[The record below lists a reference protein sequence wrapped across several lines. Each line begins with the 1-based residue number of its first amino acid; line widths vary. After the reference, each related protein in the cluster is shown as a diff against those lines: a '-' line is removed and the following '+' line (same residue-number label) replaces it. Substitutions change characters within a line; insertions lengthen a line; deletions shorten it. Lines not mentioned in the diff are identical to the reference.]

1 VEAGHQYGE
10 TLMSAS
16 DLTLYDFGGSID
28 SDSLR
33 GFFVWCA
40 RNHVSDIH
48 LQGDNHFV
56 VGRYGRLLRASKFAV
71 ADDTLAK
78 LMDDIFSPELRP
90 KVRGG
95 VSVDRAMQLDGDASG
110 RWGLDRNERI
120 RFRVNLL
127 QGTAGRQK
135 TIGWTLRVIP
145 TDIPPLEGM
154 GLEPALMENILPAK
168 GLALWGGITGSGKST
183 ALASTHRWCLDN
195 YPDRKVTTKE
205 DPIEFILGRPDDVLP
220 PLQSQIGEDIPDFA
234 TGIRADLRR
243 APSIIG
249 VGEMRDRETIDA
261 GIRAGQLGHLCLS
274 TTHIDSPGEVFARL
288 LNEFPHESRDA
299 MAWALLGVLQYVVVQ
314 TLLRT
319 TDGRRVAVRE
329 YIIIDHALRE
339 KLGGMPW
346 SQWGSHVNA
355 IIRLEKRRIVD
366 QAWRLYVQGRI
377 DAAELGVV
385 MSPRQRREFEE
396 GTA

>member
-1 VEAGHQYGE
+1 
-10 TLMSAS
+10 MSAQE
-16 DLTLYDFGGSID
+16 LALYDYGGGLD
-28 SDSLR
+28 ADTLR
-33 GFFVWCA
+33 GMFVWAA
-40 RNHVSDIH
+40 RNNVSDIH

-56 VGRYGRLLRASKFAV
+56 VGRYGRLLRASPFSV

-90 KVRGG
+90 QVRGG
-95 VSVDRAMQLDGDASG
+95 KSVDRAIQLDGDASG
-110 RWGLDRNERI
+110 RWGLNRGERI

-145 TDIPPLEGM
+145 SDIPPLEGM
-154 GLEPALMENILPAK
+154 RLEPALMENILPAK

-183 ALASTHRWCLDN
+183 ALASTYRYCLDTD
-195 YPDRKVTTKE
+195 PDRKVTTKE
-205 DPIEFILGRPDDVLP
+205 DPIEFILGRPGDILP
-220 PLQSQIGEDIPDFA
+220 PLQSQVGEDIPDFA

-243 APSIIG
+243 APSVIG

-274 TTHIDSPGEVFARL
+274 TTHIDSPGEVFSRL
-288 LNEFPHESRDA
+288 INEFPHESRDA

-319 TDGRRVAVRE
+319 TDGKRIAVRE
-329 YIIIDHALRE
+329 YIIIDYYLRE
-339 KLGGMPW
+339 KLGGLPW
-346 SQWGSHVNA
+346 SQWGSHVNTL
-355 IIRLEKRRIVD
+355 IRLEKRRIVD
-366 QAWRLYVQGRI
+366 QAWQLFREERI
-377 DAAELGVV
+377 TANELNVV
-385 MSPRQRREFEE
+385 MSPRQRRELEE
-396 GTA
+396 GTV

>member
-1 VEAGHQYGE
+1 
-10 TLMSAS
+10 MSAS
-16 DLTLYDFGGSID
+16 GLEFYDFGRGLTAD
-28 SDSLR
+28 ALR
-33 GFFVWCA
+33 GFMVWCA
-40 RNHVSDIH
+40 RNNVSDIH
-48 LQGDNHFV
+48 LQGDNPFV
-56 VGRYGRLLRASKFAV
+56 VGRYGRLLRASPFSV
-71 ADDTLAK
+71 ADDSLAK
-78 LMDDIFSPELRP
+78 LMDEVFSPELRP
-90 KVRGG
+90 LVRGG

-110 RWGLDRNERI
+110 RWGLARGERL

-127 QGTAGRQK
+127 QGTAGRQDS

-145 TDIPPLEGM
+145 SDIPPLADM
-154 GLEPALMENILPAK
+154 GLAPALMENILPAK

-183 ALASTHRWCLDN
+183 ALASTYRFCLDTF
-195 YPDRKVTTKE
+195 PDRKVTTKE

-220 PLQSQIGEDIPDFA
+220 PLQSQIGKDIPDFA

-243 APSIIG
+243 APSVIG

-288 LNEFPHESRDA
+288 LNEFPHESREA

-314 TLLRT
+314 TLLRS

-339 KLGGMPW
+339 KLGEMPW
-346 SQWGSHVNA
+346 SQWGSQVNA

-366 QAWRLYVQGRI
+366 QAWQLYRQGRI
-377 DAAELGVV
+377 DAPELGVV

>member
-1 VEAGHQYGE
+1 
-10 TLMSAS
+10 MSAQE
-16 DLTLYDFGGSID
+16 LAPYDFGGGLD
-28 SDSLR
+28 ADSLR
-33 GFFVWCA
+33 GMFVWAA
-40 RNHVSDIH
+40 RNNVSDIH

-56 VGRYGRLLRASKFAV
+56 VGRYGRLLRASPFSV

-90 KVRGG
+90 QVRGG
-95 VSVDRAMQLDGDASG
+95 KSVDRAIQLDGDATG
-110 RWGLDRNERI
+110 RWGLNRGERI

-145 TDIPPLEGM
+145 SDIPPLEGM
-154 GLEPALMENILPAK
+154 RLEPALMENILPAK

-183 ALASTHRWCLDN
+183 ALASTYRYCLDTD
-195 YPDRKVTTKE
+195 PDRKVTTKE
-205 DPIEFILGRPDDVLP
+205 DPIEFILGRPGDILP
-220 PLQSQIGEDIPDFA
+220 PLQSQVGEDIPDFA

-243 APSIIG
+243 APSVIG

-274 TTHIDSPGEVFARL
+274 TTHIDSPGEVFSRL
-288 LNEFPHESRDA
+288 INEFPHESRDA

-319 TDGRRVAVRE
+319 TDGKRIAVRE
-329 YIIIDHALRE
+329 YITIDYYLRE
-339 KLGGMPW
+339 KLGGLPW
-346 SQWGSHVNA
+346 SQWGSHVNTL
-355 IIRLEKRRIVD
+355 IRLEKRRIVD
-366 QAWRLYVQGRI
+366 QAWQLFREGRI
-377 DAAELGVV
+377 PATELNVV
-385 MSPRQRREFEE
+385 MSPRQRRELEE
-396 GTA
+396 GTV

>member
-1 VEAGHQYGE
+1 
-10 TLMSAS
+10 MSAQE
-16 DLTLYDFGGSID
+16 LALYDYGGGLD
-28 SDSLR
+28 ADSLR
-33 GFFVWCA
+33 GMFVWAA
-40 RNHVSDIH
+40 RNNVSDIH

-56 VGRYGRLLRASKFAV
+56 VGRYGRLLRASPFSV

-90 KVRGG
+90 QVRGG
-95 VSVDRAMQLDGDASG
+95 KSVDRAIQLDGDASG
-110 RWGLDRNERI
+110 RWGLNRGERI

-145 TDIPPLEGM
+145 SDIPPLEGM
-154 GLEPALMENILPAK
+154 RLEPALMENILPAK

-183 ALASTHRWCLDN
+183 ALASTYRYCLDTD
-195 YPDRKVTTKE
+195 PARKVTTKE
-205 DPIEFILGRPDDVLP
+205 DPIEFILGRPGDILP
-220 PLQSQIGEDIPDFA
+220 PLQSQVGEDIPDFA

-243 APSIIG
+243 APSVIG

-274 TTHIDSPGEVFARL
+274 TTHIDSPGEVFSRL
-288 LNEFPHESRDA
+288 INEFPHESRDA

-319 TDGRRVAVRE
+319 TDGKRIAVRE
-329 YIIIDHALRE
+329 YIIIDYYLRE
-339 KLGGMPW
+339 KLGGLPW
-346 SQWGSHVNA
+346 SQWGGHINTL
-355 IIRLEKRRIVD
+355 IRLEKRRIVD
-366 QAWRLYVQGRI
+366 QAWQLFREERI
-377 DAAELGVV
+377 TANELNVV
-385 MSPRQRREFEE
+385 MSPRQRRELEE
-396 GTA
+396 GMV

>member
-1 VEAGHQYGE
+1 
-10 TLMSAS
+10 MSAEFTPFNFS
-16 DLTLYDFGGSID
+16 SGLSADTLRSFM
-28 SDSLR
+28 
-33 GFFVWCA
+33 VWCA

-56 VGRYGRLLRASKFAV
+56 VGRYGRLLRASPFSV
-71 ADDTLAK
+71 ADDTMSK
-78 LMDDIFSPELRP
+78 LMDDIFSPEMRP

-95 VSVDRAMQLDGDASG
+95 ISIDRALQLDGDANN
-110 RWGLDRNERI
+110 RWGLDRGERV

-135 TIGWTLRVIP
+135 TIGWTMRVIP
-145 TDIPPLEGM
+145 SEILPLEGM
-154 GLEPALMENILPAK
+154 GLEPELMENILPEK

-183 ALASTHRWCLDN
+183 ALASTYRYCLDT

-205 DPIEFILGRPDDVLP
+205 DPIEFILGRPNDVLP
-220 PLQSQIGEDIPDFA
+220 PLQSQVGEDIPDFA

-243 APSIIG
+243 APSVMG

-288 LNEFPHESRDA
+288 LMEFPHESRDA

-319 TDGRRVAVRE
+319 TDGKRTAVRE
-329 YIIIDHALRE
+329 YIVIDHALRE

-346 SQWGSHVNA
+346 SQWGAHVNS

-366 QAWRLYVQGRI
+366 QAWRLCVEGRI
-377 DAAELGVV
+377 APAELNMV
-385 MSPRQRREFEE
+385 MSPSQRREFEV
-396 GTA
+396 AA

>member
-1 VEAGHQYGE
+1 
-10 TLMSAS
+10 MSAE
-16 DLTLYDFGGSID
+16 LTSFDFSSGLNAD
-28 SDSLR
+28 TLR
-33 GFFVWCA
+33 SFMVWSA

-56 VGRYGRLLRASKFAV
+56 IGRYGRLLRASPFSV
-71 ADDTLAK
+71 ADDTMSK
-78 LMDDIFSPELRP
+78 LMDDIFSPEMRP

-95 VSVDRAMQLDGDASG
+95 ISVDRALQLDGDANN
-110 RWGLDRNERI
+110 RWGLERGERV

-135 TIGWTLRVIP
+135 TIGWTMRVIP
-145 TDIPPLEGM
+145 SEIPPLEGM
-154 GLEPALMENILPAK
+154 GLEPELLENILPEK

-183 ALASTHRWCLDN
+183 ALASTYRYCLDT

-205 DPIEFILGRPDDVLP
+205 DPIEFILGRPNDVLP
-220 PLQSQIGEDIPDFA
+220 PLQSQVGEDIPDFA

-243 APSIIG
+243 APSVMG

-288 LNEFPHESRDA
+288 LMEFPHESRDA

-319 TDGRRVAVRE
+319 TDGKRTAVRE
-329 YIIIDHALRE
+329 YIVIDHALRE

-346 SQWGSHVNA
+346 SQWGAHVNS

-366 QAWRLYVQGRI
+366 QAWRLCAEGRI
-377 DAAELGVV
+377 APTELRMV
-385 MSPRQRREFEE
+385 MSPSQRREFEV
-396 GTA
+396 AA

>member
-1 VEAGHQYGE
+1 
-10 TLMSAS
+10 MSAEFTPFNFS
-16 DLTLYDFGGSID
+16 SGLNADTLRSFM
-28 SDSLR
+28 
-33 GFFVWCA
+33 VWCA

-56 VGRYGRLLRASKFAV
+56 VGRYGRLLRASPFSV
-71 ADDTLAK
+71 ADDTMSK
-78 LMDDIFSPELRP
+78 LMDDIFSPEMRP

-95 VSVDRAMQLDGDASG
+95 ISIDRALQFDGDASN
-110 RWGLDRNERI
+110 RWGLDRGERV

-135 TIGWTLRVIP
+135 TIGWTMRVIP
-145 TDIPPLEGM
+145 SEIPPLEGM
-154 GLEPALMENILPAK
+154 GLEPELMEHILPEK

-183 ALASTHRWCLDN
+183 ALASTYRYCLDTF
-195 YPDRKVTTKE
+195 PDRKVTTKE
-205 DPIEFILGRPDDVLP
+205 DPIEFILGRPNDVLP
-220 PLQSQIGEDIPDFA
+220 PLQSQVGEDIPDFA

-243 APSIIG
+243 APSVMG

-288 LNEFPHESRDA
+288 LMEFPHESRDA

-319 TDGRRVAVRE
+319 TDGKRTAVRE
-329 YIIIDHALRE
+329 YIVIDHALRE

-346 SQWGSHVNA
+346 SQWGAHVNS

-366 QAWRLYVQGRI
+366 QAWRLCVEGRI
-377 DAAELGVV
+377 APAELNMV
-385 MSPRQRREFEE
+385 MSPSQRREFEV
-396 GTA
+396 AA

>member
-1 VEAGHQYGE
+1 
-10 TLMSAS
+10 MSARQIEH
-16 DLTLYDFGGSID
+16 YDFGGGLTAD
-28 SDSLR
+28 TLR
-33 GFFVWCA
+33 GFMVWCA
-40 RNHVSDIH
+40 RNSVSDIH
-48 LQGDNHFV
+48 LQGDNPFV
-56 VGRYGRLLRASKFAV
+56 VGRYGRLLRASPFSV

-78 LMDDIFSPELRP
+78 LMDEIFSPELRP
-90 KVRGG
+90 QVRGG
-95 VSVDRAMQLDGDASG
+95 RSEDRAMQLDGDASG
-110 RWGLDRNERI
+110 RWGLNRGERL

-127 QGTAGRQK
+127 QGTAGRQDS

-145 TDIPPLEGM
+145 SDIPPLEGM
-154 GLEPALMENILPAK
+154 GLESALMENILPAK

-183 ALASTHRWCLDN
+183 ALASTYRYCLDTF
-195 YPDRKVTTKE
+195 PDRKVTTKE
-205 DPIEFILGRPDDVLP
+205 DPVEFILGRPGDVLP
-220 PLQSQIGEDIPDFA
+220 PLQSQIGKDIADFA

-243 APSIIG
+243 APSVIG

-288 LNEFPHESRDA
+288 LNEFPHESREA

-329 YIIIDHALRE
+329 YIVIDHDLRE

-346 SQWGSHVNA
+346 SQWGQHVNA

-366 QAWRLYVQGRI
+366 QAWQLYRQGHI
-377 DAAELGVV
+377 DAPELGVV
-385 MSPRQRREFEE
+385 MSPRQRRDFEE

>member
-1 VEAGHQYGE
+1 
-10 TLMSAS
+10 MSAQEFA
-16 DLTLYDFGGSID
+16 LYDYGGGLD
-28 SDSLR
+28 ADSLR
-33 GFFVWCA
+33 GMFVWAA
-40 RNHVSDIH
+40 RNNVSDIH

-56 VGRYGRLLRASKFAV
+56 VGRYGRLLRASPFSV

-90 KVRGG
+90 QVRGG
-95 VSVDRAMQLDGDASG
+95 KSVDRAIQLDGDASG
-110 RWGLDRNERI
+110 RWGLNRGERI

-145 TDIPPLEGM
+145 SDIPPLEGM
-154 GLEPALMENILPAK
+154 RLEPALMENILPAK

-183 ALASTHRWCLDN
+183 ALASTYRYCLDTD
-195 YPDRKVTTKE
+195 PDRKVTTKE
-205 DPIEFILGRPDDVLP
+205 DPIEFILGRPGDILP
-220 PLQSQIGEDIPDFA
+220 PLQSQVGEDIPDFA

-243 APSIIG
+243 APSVIG

-274 TTHIDSPGEVFARL
+274 TTHIDSPGEVFSRL
-288 LNEFPHESRDA
+288 INEFPHESRDA

-319 TDGRRVAVRE
+319 TDGKRIAVRE
-329 YIIIDHALRE
+329 YIIIDYYLRE
-339 KLGGMPW
+339 KLGDLPW
-346 SQWGSHVNA
+346 SQWGGHINTL
-355 IIRLEKRRIVD
+355 IRLEKRRIVD
-366 QAWRLYVQGRI
+366 QAWQLFREERI
-377 DAAELGVV
+377 TANELNVV
-385 MSPRQRREFEE
+385 MSPRQRRELEE
-396 GTA
+396 GTV

>member
-1 VEAGHQYGE
+1 
-10 TLMSAS
+10 MSAEFTPFNFS
-16 DLTLYDFGGSID
+16 SGLSVDTLRSFM
-28 SDSLR
+28 
-33 GFFVWCA
+33 VWCA

-56 VGRYGRLLRASKFAV
+56 VGRYGRLLRASPFSV
-71 ADDTLAK
+71 ADDTMSK
-78 LMDDIFSPELRP
+78 LMDDIFSPEMRP

-95 VSVDRAMQLDGDASG
+95 ISIDRALQLDGDANN
-110 RWGLDRNERI
+110 RWGLDRGERV

-135 TIGWTLRVIP
+135 TIGWTMRVIP
-145 TDIPPLEGM
+145 SEIPPLEGM
-154 GLEPALMENILPAK
+154 GLEPELMENILPEK

-183 ALASTHRWCLDN
+183 ALASTYRYCLDTF
-195 YPDRKVTTKE
+195 PDRKVTTKE
-205 DPIEFILGRPDDVLP
+205 DPIEFILGRPNDVLP
-220 PLQSQIGEDIPDFA
+220 PLQSQVGEDIPDFA

-243 APSIIG
+243 APSVMG

-288 LNEFPHESRDA
+288 LMEFPHESRDA

-319 TDGRRVAVRE
+319 TDGKRTAVRE
-329 YIIIDHALRE
+329 YIVIDHALRE

-346 SQWGSHVNA
+346 SQWGAHVNS

-366 QAWRLYVQGRI
+366 QAWRLCVEGRI
-377 DAAELGVV
+377 APAELNMV
-385 MSPRQRREFEE
+385 MSPSQRREFEV
-396 GTA
+396 AA

>member
-1 VEAGHQYGE
+1 
-10 TLMSAS
+10 MSAELIPFDFS
-16 DLTLYDFGGSID
+16 SGLNADTLRSFMVY
-28 SDSLR
+28 
-33 GFFVWCA
+33 CA

-56 VGRYGRLLRASKFAV
+56 IGRYGRLLRASPFSV
-71 ADDTLAK
+71 ADDTMSK
-78 LMDDIFSPELRP
+78 LMDDIFSPEMRP

-95 VSVDRAMQLDGDASG
+95 ISIDRALQLDGDANN
-110 RWGLDRNERI
+110 RWSLDRGERV

-135 TIGWTLRVIP
+135 TIGWTMRVIP
-145 TDIPPLEGM
+145 SEIPPLEGM
-154 GLEPALMENILPAK
+154 GLEPELMENILPEK

-183 ALASTHRWCLDN
+183 ALASTYRYCLDT

-205 DPIEFILGRPDDVLP
+205 DPIEFILGRPNDVLP
-220 PLQSQIGEDIPDFA
+220 PLQSQVGEDIPDFA

-243 APSIIG
+243 APSVMG

-288 LNEFPHESRDA
+288 LMEFPHESRDA

-319 TDGRRVAVRE
+319 TDGKRTAVRE
-329 YIIIDHALRE
+329 YIVIDHALRE

-346 SQWGSHVNA
+346 SQWGAHVNS

-366 QAWRLYVQGRI
+366 QAWRLCAEGRI
-377 DAAELGVV
+377 APTELRMV
-385 MSPRQRREFEE
+385 MSPSQRREFEV
-396 GTA
+396 AA